1 LRIKDLMCVKAIL
14 TIGVVAGVLF
24 LSTPDSHAQQTR
36 IEGLTGSAKR
46 GEPLYQRYCVFCHGS
61 RGDGRGENAA
71 YLNPKPRDLTA
82 GTFIC
87 RSTPAGSLPL
97 DSDLYD
103 TISRGINSS
112 GMPSWKPLT
121 RQQRTD
127 LVAYIKSFSP
137 RFSNEKPAAALP
149 IPDEPPSSADS
160 VKRGAQLF
168 QSMNCWSC
176 HGKEGRG
183 NGPAALSLTDNK
195 GFPISPFDFTSGT
208 RFKCGQSGREL
219 FRDLMTGLDG
229 TPMPS
234 FREAMKPEQLWDL
247 VHYLETLP
255 AGGEKGAG
263 EAKTEPK
270 GD

>member
-1 LRIKDLMCVKAIL
+1 MHVRTILAIATGACIL
-14 TIGVVAGVLF
+14 LLLA
-24 LSTPDSHAQQTR
+24 PDGHAQETH
-36 IEGLTGSAKR
+36 IGGLTGNAKR
-46 GEPLYQRYCVFCHGS
+46 GEPLYKRYCVFCHGT

-71 YLNPKPRDLTA
+71 YLNPKPRDFTA

-97 DSDLYD
+97 DGDLYD
-103 TISRGINSS
+103 TISRGMNLSA
-112 GMPSWKPLT
+112 MPSWKSLT

-127 LVAYIKSFSP
+127 LVAYIKSFSS
-137 RFSNEKPAAALP
+137 RFSSEKPAAALQ
-149 IPDEPPSSADS
+149 IPEEPPSSADS

-168 QSMNCWSC
+168 QSMNCWGC

-183 NGPAALSLTDNK
+183 NGPAALSLTDSK

-219 FRDLMTGLDG
+219 FRDLLTGLDG

-255 AGGEKGAG
+255 EGGKGS
-263 EAKTEPK
+263 
-270 GD
+270 